1 MLKAKRTTRIWQ
13 KRFLLTMSNQY
24 HDPVLLQ
31 ESVDGLS
38 IKENGVYVD
47 VTFGGGGHSR
57 EILKRLGKEGRLFAF
72 DQDEDAL
79 ANAIDDD
86 RFQLIN
92 QNFQFLKQYLK
103 FYGIRKVD
111 GILADFGVSSHQ
123 FDEAKRGFSI
133 RYDAALDMRMNRNSE
148 LSAYDVVNTYSQEDL
163 AAILFQYGELRNA
176 KAMAQTIVE
185 RRNENP
191 IETTDQLKSV
201 LKRFLPKMK
210 ENKILA
216 QIYQAIRIEVNQEIE
231 VLKALLLQVPDLLTT
246 GGRLS
251 LISYHSLEDRLV
263 KRFIRAGKFEG
274 EPEKDFY
281 GNIDVPLKKV
291 GGLIVPT
298 TEEIARNNR
307 ARSAKLRIA
316 ERI

>member
-1 MLKAKRTTRIWQ
+1 MI
-13 KRFLLTMSNQY
+13 SQY
-24 HDPVLLQ
+24 HNPVLLQ
-31 ESVDGLS
+31 ESVDGLN
-38 IKENGVYVD
+38 IKEDGVYVD
-47 VTFGGGGHSR
+47 VTFGGGGHSK
-57 EILKRLGKEGRLFAF
+57 EILKRLGKEGKLFAF

-79 ANAIDDD
+79 ANTIDDE

-92 QNFQFLKQYLK
+92 QNFQFLKQFLK

-123 FDEAKRGFSI
+123 FDEAERGFSI
-133 RYDAALDMRMNRNSE
+133 RFNADLDMRMNRNNK
-148 LSAYDVVNTYSQEDL
+148 LSAYHVVNKYSQENL
-163 AAILFQYGELRNA
+163 ASVLFQYGELRNA
-176 KAMAQTIVE
+176 NAIANTIVE
-185 RRNENP
+185 SRLESP
-191 IETTDQLKSV
+191 IKTTDQLKEI

-231 VLKALLLQVPDLLTT
+231 VLKVFLLQSPEVLKE

-263 KRFIRAGKFEG
+263 KRFIRSGKFEG

-291 GGLIVPT
+291 GGLIVPSA
-298 TEEIARNNR
+298 EEIAKNNR